1 VVVKNYIK
9 GKMDMISLQ
18 REEFVETTIKDL
30 IISSDK
36 VAHVQLGNGLEHA
49 LLVLVKSG
57 YSAIPVLDPSYHLH
71 GLISTSLIL
80 DTTLGLERI
89 EFERIET
96 MKVEEVMDKDIPHLN
111 IHDSF
116 SKGLE
121 LVINHPFVCVE
132 NNEGVFEGILTRRV
146 ILKRLNQHIKKL
158 KYNQ

>member
-1 VVVKNYIK
+1 
-9 GKMDMISLQ
+9 MISLQ
-18 REEFVETTIKDL
+18 REEFVEITIKDL

-71 GLISTSLIL
+71 GLISTALIL

-89 EFERIET
+89 EFERLET
-96 MKVEEVMDKDIPHLN
+96 MKVEEVMNNEAPRLN
-111 IHDSF
+111 IHDSLE
-116 SKGLE
+116 KGLE

-132 NNEGVFEGILTRRV
+132 NDDGVFEGILTRRV
-146 ILKRLNQHIKKL
+146 ILKKLNEQLKKL
-158 KYNQ
+158 NYKQ